1 MFFVVKN
8 DHGRAQGGGVTRI
21 EGRIPLLVLGPE
33 TDNDQ
38 IGLVDQLAST
48 DTVNPGTQAIFQ
60 KRFSSAPRMFT
71 PTLSLAS

>member
-48 DTVNPGTQAIFQ
+48 DTVNPGTQA
-60 KRFSSAPRMFT
+60 RFSSAPRMFT